1 MKDWQDMVAPRPP
14 EQVMRLARMGSG
26 HAHRLSFMRILMRRM
41 GVENWR
47 FSVPDWSIDATGF
60 GHAVY
65 AAHSPVRT
73 YSLVA
78 FSHDLPP
85 EKRSDRVIAEAWD
98 CTFALFDG
106 NPTGADVERLA
117 QNVPLQEAGR
127 VTEKELTLS
136 RANRSV
142 RLWDHVVDRLA
153 AGEQPDADTLSAVGY
168 LMRTT
173 AVYGSGKFGCQDR
186 AEIGDRPEFRAPF
199 QAEMLT
205 VYLIRAF
212 VCDLVEH
219 VARSRN
225 PKAAKLDPG
234 LRRNLGIGNSTGLG
248 MAPFIINHPMLINN
262 WVASREEALARVRSL
277 ATFTTDDQ
285 TIFARL
291 VDRAAANTALWRSE
305 HPIQMKKLADLRTDV
320 EKLQAFAAD
329 GPIVS
334 WNAIYCWAE
343 ENLTTEGC
351 ELVVSLL
358 LEPHG
363 EFVDEL
369 SDCMSADEGWLI
381 DGAQT
386 VGKTRQ
392 ALEKVY
398 GFSEFTDWTARGETA
413 RVWYTSQEKLEPR
426 LGERYD
432 EDGIADYEQP
442 LQPARD
448 ACALW
453 RALEGIEDDTPI
465 ASVLIQFPE
474 HRHAVRR
481 LQIAAHLPYAEVR
494 DNTIHAEMLPI
505 DLLRFK
511 LAFFGAR
518 HFDPRSDRWVRINMF
533 SGAPFPAELTPAN
546 ADSWFFPE

>member
-1 MKDWQDMVAPRPP
+1 MDTLAPRRP
-14 EQVMRLARMGSG
+14 EQVMRLACMGAG

-41 GVENWR
+41 GAEGWR
-47 FSVPDWSIDATGF
+47 FSVPEWRIGADGV

-65 AAHSPVRT
+65 AVDTGARR

-85 EKRSDRVIAEAWD
+85 EMRTDRVIAEAWD
-98 CTFALFDG
+98 CTFALHDG
-106 NPTGADVERLA
+106 EPTPEDIARLA
-117 QNVPLQEAGR
+117 ENVPRQEAGR
-127 VTEKELTLS
+127 VSERELVLS

-142 RLWDHVVDRLA
+142 RLWEHVVESLA
-153 AGEQPDADTLSAVGY
+153 AGRQPDPERLAAVGY

-173 AVYGSGKFGCQDR
+173 AVYGSGKFGAQDR
-186 AEIGDRPEFRAPF
+186 AKLADRPELAAPF

-212 VCDLVEH
+212 VLDLVEH
-219 VARSRN
+219 MARARN
-225 PKAAKLDPG
+225 PGAARLDPAT
-234 LRRNLGIGNSTGLG
+234 RRALGIGNSTGLG
-248 MAPFIINHPMLINN
+248 MAPFIVNHPILVHN
-262 WVASREEALARVRSL
+262 WVAARETALARVRALEGFSE
-277 ATFTTDDQ
+277 ADQ
-285 TIFARL
+285 R
-291 VDRAAANTALWRSE
+291 
-305 HPIQMKKLADLRTDV
+305 
-320 EKLQAFAAD
+320 AFAALVERARRNVALWNTEHPVQRARLTALRD
-329 GPIVS
+329 DLARLAAFLAAGPIVS
-334 WNAIYCWAE
+334 WDAIYGWAE
-343 ENLTTEGC
+343 DALSEEGR

-363 EFVDEL
+363 ALVDEL
-369 SDCMSADEGWLI
+369 AGTLSADEEYWRI

-386 VGKTRQ
+386 VGAARA
-392 ALEKVY
+392 ALEAIY
-398 GFSEFTDWTARGETA
+398 GFAEFTDWSDPAETA

-426 LGERYD
+426 LGERHQMP
-432 EDGIADYEQP
+432 ELAPYEQP

-453 RALEGIEDDTPI
+453 RRLEGFAAETPI
-465 ASVLIQFPE
+465 AAVLAAHPE

-481 LQIAAHLPYAEVR
+481 LQIAERYPYAEVR

-533 SGAPFPAELTPAN
+533 AGAPLPGELSAAN
-546 ADSWFFPE
+546 CDDWFFPA